1 MQVLGENTL
10 GSFKNNMDFLDSI
23 KPVVTSKNKD
33 DVVNDI
39 FDFSLYASRT
49 TCIKNTYNLF
59 SEGKLSAFEDSDD
72 TEIHKNIY
80 NNISKQIDFLTTQ
93 QKDSSISSLLSRHVS
108 QLKMLQDIANLKKA
122 PDLGIGLND
131 VSLSSLA
138 LRLFPI
144 ACAVF
149 LNSIVFADQTV
160 EKDRFLTAYLAVT
173 TLVLSAISCHGLY
186 QFVVSGKQKRE
197 EGNSL
202 LIHEDIARTYFDR
215 TFSQGHDLDEGELK
229 PVFFGNTVFLTT
241 IKQNGTVINEEKVA
255 YTFKKLNA
263 KNLVSSYNYLI
274 NKNPTDEKLQVFK
287 ENFSHLLDIAV

>member
-1 MQVLGENTL
+1 MQILGENTQ

-39 FDFSLYASRT
+39 FDFSLYASQAS
-49 TCIKNTYNLF
+49 CIENTYNLF

-122 PDLGIGLND
+122 PDWGIELNN
-131 VSLSSLA
+131 VSLSSLV
-138 LRLFPI
+138 LGIFPI
-144 ACAVF
+144 ACVVV
-149 LNSIVFADQTV
+149 LNSIVPHNQTA
-160 EKDRFLTAYLAVT
+160 EKDPFLTAYVAAA

-186 QFVVSGKQKRE
+186 QFVFSGKQKRK

-202 LIHEDIARTYFDR
+202 LIHEDIARTYFER
-215 TFSQGHDLDEGELK
+215 TFSRGKDFDSGSLK
-229 PVFFGNTVFLTT
+229 PVILNYVALRT
-241 IKQNGTVINEEKVA
+241 IKQNGTVINKEKVA
-255 YTFKKLNA
+255 HTFKELNA
-263 KNLVSSYNYLI
+263 KNLVSSYNYLL

-287 ENFSHLLDIAV
+287 ENFSYLLDIAV